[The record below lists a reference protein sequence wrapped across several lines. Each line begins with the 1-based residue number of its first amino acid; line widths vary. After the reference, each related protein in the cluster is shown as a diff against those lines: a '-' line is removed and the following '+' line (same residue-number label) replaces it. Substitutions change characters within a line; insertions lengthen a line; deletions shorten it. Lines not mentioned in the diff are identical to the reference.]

1 MPALRPKP
9 EAPRA
14 CLNRRREDQETG
26 LAIDFVAPRLPWR
39 QIGRQSDIE
48 IDSEPLTRKHFCAPP
63 QIGPTMTDPNDFL
76 DPVAEPELEPELE
89 HAPDRFFSMATLLR
103 NLPFMAAL
111 ALAIFGVAYSNF
123 SGHTINGYWEFLA
136 IAMGLVCIATGWPNA
151 PERKSRFHL
160 VWTQVAHW
168 VAILVAMN
176 LVLLPGFQQ
185 VLPVQAAGLVLLLL
199 LGVGTFLAGINMMSL
214 RICFLGAAM
223 ALSIPAMTWL
233 KQASLLLVLAGVAV
247 VGLAI
252 AFWPRGKKAS
262 A

>member
-1 MPALRPKP
+1 
-9 EAPRA
+9 
-14 CLNRRREDQETG
+14 
-26 LAIDFVAPRLPWR
+26 
-39 QIGRQSDIE
+39 
-48 IDSEPLTRKHFCAPP
+48 
-63 QIGPTMTDPNDFL
+63 MTDPNDFL

-89 HAPDRFFSMATLLR
+89 RAPDRFFSMATLLR

-136 IAMGLVCIATGWPNA
+136 IAMGLVCIATEWPNA
-151 PERKSRFHL
+151 PERKTRFHL

-168 VAILVAMN
+168 VTILVAMN

-233 KQASLLLVLAGVAV
+233 KQASLLLVLAGVAI